1 MLRPRHGLSGLIFI
15 VRNKSR
21 RDEFLLS
28 FNGKCCKVLHQYCIG
43 WLARAIAVA
52 ISGSVV
58 NGSMTR
64 EYSTRQ
70 LLPSLILL
78 LLGCMLFT
86 GCSKAGA
93 SPDQPIAFSHR
104 IHVENQIDCS
114 YCHDYYEDYDVAGM
128 PPVATCVDCHSLMF
142 EEEPTAD
149 LEKIFEFADAGTEI
163 PWVRLYELPKYTHFS
178 HKWHVRA
185 ELECQT
191 CHGEIG
197 TSDRAVQH
205 MVYNMD
211 WCLTCHEEQAASVDC
226 VTCHK

>member
-1 MLRPRHGLSGLIFI
+1 MFSGVTRGEWKNGSLYLRKMRHERWNHDLWNLWEGTCSRHSDIGWWKVRACVQVPWWAWKGQVTTVLWPRHGLSGLIFI

-21 RDEFLLS
+21 SNEFLLS

-43 WLARAIAVA
+43 RLARAIAVA
-52 ISGSVV
+52 ISGRVV

-114 YCHDYYEDYDVAGM
+114 YCHDYYEDYDVAG
-128 PPVATCVDCHSLMF
+128 
-142 EEEPTAD
+142 
-149 LEKIFEFADAGTEI
+149 
-163 PWVRLYELPKYTHFS
+163 
-178 HKWHVRA
+178 
-185 ELECQT
+185 
-191 CHGEIG
+191 
-197 TSDRAVQH
+197 
-205 MVYNMD
+205 
-211 WCLTCHEEQAASVDC
+211 CLLLQRVSTVIH
-226 VTCHK
+226 